1 MTATPTRGQ
10 PLRGDALERA
20 RRRSTRLLSAAVALS
35 SIANIAAITV
45 AVIAARELLDDA
57 SLAGAPNTTAIVG
70 TALGTTA
77 LAALMVRRGRRFG
90 LVLGLAIA
98 AVGGLVTAW
107 AVLEGSFL
115 LLLLGTLL
123 FGVGNASGQLSRYVA
138 ADMAPAAR
146 RGWVIG
152 LVVWAST
159 VGAVVGPTLVSPAA
173 TLGQGWGLAELA
185 GPFVL
190 AAGLMALAAVLLFGW
205 LRPDPYQLAD
215 ESSRVEPEDAGRGEP
230 MRRILLRPRVA
241 VAVVAMIVGQVVMV
255 GIMTMT
261 PVHMD
266 DHGHGLEAV
275 GFVISAHTL
284 GMFALSPLS
293 GRLVG
298 RFGPVPSILAAAA
311 ILALSAVFAIAAPAD
326 AGPLLLVGLF
336 LLGYGWNL
344 GFVAGSTLLVS
355 GVEHA
360 ERTRTEGFSDS
371 LVWASSGVASLA
383 SGFILAGLGYA
394 ALGVIGLIL
403 VALGTLVVLRLRV
416 AFSPEP
422 APS

>member
-1 MTATPTRGQ
+1 MTG
-10 PLRGDALERA
+10 PLTSGEPLSGESLEAA
-20 RRRSTRLLSAAVALS
+20 RRRSTRLLIAAVALS
-35 SIANIAAITV
+35 SIANIAAMTV

-57 SLAGAPNTTAIVG
+57 TLAGAPTTTSIAGTAVG
-70 TALGTTA
+70 TTL
-77 LAALMVRRGRRFG
+77 LATLMVRRGRRFG
-90 LVLGLAIA
+90 LVLGLAMA
-98 AVGGLVTAW
+98 AVGAVVAAW
-107 AVLEGSFL
+107 GILQGSFL
-115 LLLLGTLL
+115 LLLAGTLL
-123 FGVGNASGQLSRYVA
+123 FGAGNASGQLSRYVA
-138 ADMAPAAR
+138 ADMAAPLR

-152 LVVWAST
+152 LVVWAAT
-159 VGAVVGPTLVSPAA
+159 VGAVVGPNLVAPAA
-173 TLGQGWGLAELA
+173 SVGEGLGLAELA
-185 GPFVL
+185 GPFL
-190 AAGLMALAAVLLFGW
+190 LTAGLMAAAAVLLWGW
-205 LRPDPYQLAD
+205 LRPDPYQLAH
-215 ESSRVEPEDAGRGEP
+215 ESSRIEPQHDGGEP
-230 MRRILLRPRVA
+230 MRRILQRPRVA
-241 VAVVAMIVGQVVMV
+241 MAVVAMVVGQVVMV

-266 DHGHGLEAV
+266 DNGHSLQAV

-293 GRLVG
+293 GRLVE
-298 RFGPVPSILAAAA
+298 RFGPVPSILGAAVVLAA
-311 ILALSAVFAIAAPAD
+311 SAAFAIAAPVE

-394 ALGVIGLIL
+394 ALGVIGLVL
-403 VALGTLVVLRLRV
+403 VGTGVAVVLRLRD
-416 AFSPEP
+416 ALSPAP

>member
-1 MTATPTRGQ
+1 VTSAATRGE
-10 PLRGDALERA
+10 PPSGEALEGA
-20 RRRSTRLLSAAVALS
+20 RRRSTRLLIAAVALG
-35 SIANIAAITV
+35 SIANIAAMTV
-45 AVIAARELLDDA
+45 AVIAARELLDEA
-57 SLAGAPNTTAIVG
+57 TLAGAPTTTSIAGTAIG
-70 TALGTTA
+70 TSL

-98 AVGGLVTAW
+98 AVGAVVAASGVLV
-107 AVLEGSFL
+107 GSFPL
-115 LLLLGTLL
+115 LLAGTLL
-123 FGVGNASGQLSRYVA
+123 FGAGNASGQLARYVA
-138 ADMAPAAR
+138 ADMAAPLR

-152 LVVWAST
+152 LVVWAAT
-159 VGAVVGPTLVSPAA
+159 VGAVVGPNLVAPAA
-173 TLGQGWGLAELA
+173 SVGEGLGLAELS
-185 GPFVL
+185 GPFLL
-190 AAGLMALAAVLLFGW
+190 AAGLMAAAAVLLLGW
-205 LRPDPYQLAD
+205 LRPDPYQLAH
-215 ESSRVEPEDAGRGEP
+215 ESSRIGPHETGGEP
-230 MRRILLRPRVA
+230 MRRILRRPRVA
-241 VAVVAMIVGQVVMV
+241 MAVVAMIVGQVVMV

-261 PVHMD
+261 PVYMD
-266 DHGHGLEAV
+266 DHGHSLEAV
-275 GFVISAHTL
+275 GLVISAHTL

-298 RFGPVPSILAAAA
+298 RFGAVPSILGAAAVLAASAGLA
-311 ILALSAVFAIAAPAD
+311 IVAPVE

-383 SGFILAGLGYA
+383 SGFILAGPGYA
-394 ALGVIGLIL
+394 ALGVIGLVL
-403 VALGTLVVLRLRV
+403 VGVGVVVVLRLRHAV
-416 AFSPEP
+416 SPAP

>member
-1 MTATPTRGQ
+1 M
-10 PLRGDALERA
+10 ALG
-20 RRRSTRLLSAAVALS
+20 
-35 SIANIAAITV
+35 SIANIAAMTV

-57 SLAGAPNTTAIVG
+57 TLAGAPNTTSIAG
-70 TALGTTA
+70 TAIGTSL

-98 AVGGLVTAW
+98 AVGAVVAAYGVLV
-107 AVLEGSFL
+107 GSFPL
-115 LLLLGTLL
+115 LLVGTLL
-123 FGVGNASGQLSRYVA
+123 FGAGNASGQLSRYVA
-138 ADMAPAAR
+138 ADMAAPLR

-152 LVVWAST
+152 LVVWAAT
-159 VGAVVGPTLVSPAA
+159 VGAVVGPNLVAPAA
-173 TLGQGWGLAELA
+173 SVGEGLGLAELS
-185 GPFVL
+185 GPFLL
-190 AAGLMALAAVLLFGW
+190 AAGLTTVAAVLLLGW
-205 LRPDPYQLAD
+205 LRPDPYQLAH
-215 ESSRVEPEDAGRGEP
+215 ESSRIEPHETGGEP
-230 MRRILLRPRVA
+230 MRRILRRPRVA
-241 VAVVAMIVGQVVMV
+241 MAVVAMIVGQVVMV

-266 DHGHGLEAV
+266 DHGHSLEAV
-275 GFVISAHTL
+275 GLVISAHTL

-293 GRLVG
+293 GRLIG
-298 RFGPVPSILAAAA
+298 RFGPVPSILGAAAV
-311 ILALSAVFAIAAPAD
+311 LAASAGFAIVAPVE

-394 ALGVIGLIL
+394 ALGVIGLVL
-403 VALGTLVVLRLRV
+403 VGVGVVVVLRLRDAV
-416 AFSPEP
+416 SPAP